1 MKTKKYIPLL
11 PLLIAITLLILVITY
26 FILPSKYTHKIDKD
40 TILATPSSPNQ
51 TFNLTTIKGEQF
63 QVDLTLNHIKIEK
76 MSKKIVFLKIFG
88 WDCHY
93 CKKEI
98 KELVNLKKKLGDAFE
113 VVAIESQQHSLE
125 ENEQLS
131 KEYGINYHII
141 MGEKF
146 QRLFGYLIEHYDW
159 SGVIPLTIVLGE
171 NGKILA
177 FETGYKSYSLSEL
190 LKTSIIK
197 GEKND

>member
-1 MKTKKYIPLL
+1 MKTRRDIP
-11 PLLIAITLLILVITY
+11 PIPFFIAITLLILSIIY
-26 FILPSKYTHKIDKD
+26 FILVPKNTPKIGKD
-40 TILATPSSPNQ
+40 TVLATASSPNQ

-63 QVDLTLNHIKIEK
+63 QLDLTPNHIKIEK

-93 CKKEI
+93 CKEEI
-98 KELVNLKKKLGDAFE
+98 AQLINLKKELGASFE
-113 VVAIESQQHSLE
+113 VIAIESQRHTLE
-125 ENEQLS
+125 ENEQFS

-146 QRLFGYLIEHYDW
+146 QRLCGYLIEHYDW
-159 SGVIPLTIVLGE
+159 SGLIPLSIVLGDD
-171 NGKILA
+171 GKVLA
-177 FETGYKSYSLSEL
+177 FETGYKSYSLAEL